1 MFFVLQTPCAAWVV
15 GFQQSPI
22 VFDEIGGELIG
33 YGQSR
38 NSSLQHSFRQ
48 NTRIS
53 GEGVTDCKTGCIQL
67 QEISTSLHYFFGV
80 ICGNR
85 FDGNWGVGTAKV
97 EKSANSIFFYRI
109 GVREVVKKSKWK
121 FKMAFAIRGPTPPP

>member
-38 NSSLQHSFRQ
+38 NSSLQNSFRQ

-85 FDGNWGVGTAKV
+85 FDGNRGVGGGLLISKRLKIDLVQQKQKRPQTA
-97 EKSANSIFFYRI
+97 FFLQNMGNGGEVRG
-109 GVREVVKKSKWK
+109 GV
-121 FKMAFAIRGPTPPP
+121 